1 MTAPGPTVPEIR
13 EVCTDALAE
22 IQRMQAEIAAL
33 TTERDALGRK
43 ILRLELALS
52 CAVPILEAMPG
63 NDAAAVV
70 LMIRASCDDVRLPR
84 PPLGKPKLRLAF
96 VNNDPFLPVAEIM
109 AADGLPQNAG
119 EGEV

>member
-1 MTAPGPTVPEIR
+1 MTAPGPTIPEIR
-13 EVCTDALAE
+13 EVCSDALDE
-22 IQRMQAEIAAL
+22 IRQMQAEIAAI

-70 LMIRASCDDVRLPR
+70 LMIRTSASRDGVRLAR
-84 PPLGKPKLRLAF
+84 PPRGKPKLAF
-96 VNNDPFLPVAEIM
+96 TNNDPFLPVAEIIGD
-109 AADGLPQNAG
+109 AP
-119 EGEV
+119 

>member
-1 MTAPGPTVPEIR
+1 MTVPAPTIREIR
-13 EVCTDALAE
+13 EVCSDALAE
-22 IQRMQAEIAAL
+22 IQSMQAEIAAI
-33 TTERDALGRK
+33 TTERNALGRK

-52 CAVPILEAMPG
+52 CAVPILESMPG

-84 PPLGKPKLRLAF
+84 PPRGKPKLAF
-96 VNNDPFLPVAEIM
+96 TNNDPFQPVAEIM